1 MNAKGRGNRL
11 KKGFRKFWRQK
22 EIQLFALTGVVYLL
36 IFSILPMFGIILAF
50 KSYKITSGIAG
61 IFTSEWVGLKYFK
74 DFFSDY
80 RFPELLRNTVVISTL
95 KMIFAFPFPIFLAVL
110 ISECKSKPFKRVVQT
125 VSYLP
130 NFISWVLVYGISSA
144 LLSQNSG
151 VINEIL
157 VKLGMVSRGIPFLT
171 DPDYFWGMSVI
182 LSVWKSSGWWAIIFL
197 AAIAGIDSTLY
208 EAASIDGAGR
218 LKRIW
223 HITLPGIKGS
233 IVTVLILSIGSFLG
247 GGMVGSNFEQS
258 FLMGNTVNNATSEI
272 IQTYAFKMGMAQ
284 GRFSYATAVDLIQSM
299 ISIVLVIISNF
310 AAKKLS
316 GEGLF

>member
-1 MNAKGRGNRL
+1 MKM
-11 KKGFRKFWRQK
+11 KKNIFSKFRRQI
-22 EIQLFALTGVVYLL
+22 ELQIFALSGVVYLL
-36 IFSILPMFGIILAF
+36 IFSVVPMFGIILAF
-50 KSYKITSGIAG
+50 KSYKITMGVAG
-61 IFTSEWVGLKYFK
+61 IFSSEWVGLKYFK
-74 DFFSDY
+74 EFITDY
-80 RFPELLRNTVVISTL
+80 RFGELLRNTIAISSL
-95 KMIFAFPFPIFLAVL
+95 KMIFAFPVPIILAIL
-110 ISECKSKPFKRVVQT
+110 ISECRGRKFKRFVQT

-144 LLSQNSG
+144 LFAQNSG
-151 VINEIL
+151 VINELL
-157 VKLGMVSRGIPFLT
+157 VKTGILEKGIPFLT
-171 DPDYFWGMSVI
+171 DPDYFWGTAVV
-182 LSVWKSSGWWAIIFL
+182 LSIWKSSGWWAIIFL
-197 AAIAGIDSTLY
+197 AAISGIDSTLY

-258 FLMGNTVNNATSEI
+258 FLMGNSVNNATSEI

-299 ISIVLVIISNF
+299 VSITLVVISNF
-310 AAKKLS
+310 VAKKVS

>member
-1 MNAKGRGNRL
+1 MSMKKAVRM
-11 KKGFRKFWRQK
+11 KKGIKKFGRQI
-22 EIQLFALTGVVYLL
+22 EIQIFALAGVMYLL
-36 IFSILPMFGIILAF
+36 LFSVIPMFGIVLAF
-50 KSYKITSGIAG
+50 KSYKITSGIQG
-61 IFTSEWVGLKYFK
+61 IFRSDWVGLKYFK
-74 DFFSDY
+74 EFFTDY
-80 RFPELLRNTVVISTL
+80 RFGELLRNTIAISTL
-95 KMIFAFPFPIFLAVL
+95 KMVFAFPIPIFLAIL
-110 ISECKSKPFKRVVQT
+110 ISECHNKPFKRLIQT
-125 VSYLP
+125 ASYLP
-130 NFISWVLVYGISSA
+130 NFVSWVLVYGISSA

-151 VINEIL
+151 VINQLL
-157 VKLGMVSRGIPFLT
+157 VKLRIVSQGIPFLT
-171 DPDYFWGMSVI
+171 DPGYFWGTTVV
-182 LSVWKSSGWWAIIFL
+182 LSIWKSSGWWAIIFL
-197 AAIAGIDSTLY
+197 AAISGIDSTLY

-284 GRFSYATAVDLIQSM
+284 GRFSYATAVDLVQSV
-299 ISIVLVIISNF
+299 ISIVLVIISNQV
-310 AAKKLS
+310 AKKVS